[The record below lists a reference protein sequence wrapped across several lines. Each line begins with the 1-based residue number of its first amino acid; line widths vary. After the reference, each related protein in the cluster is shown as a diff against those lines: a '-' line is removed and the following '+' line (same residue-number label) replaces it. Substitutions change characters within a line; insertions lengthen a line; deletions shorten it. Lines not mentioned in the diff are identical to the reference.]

1 MTTDLHD
8 DLLDPKND
16 YVFKRLFGEAPDLLV
31 ALINDLRPDL
41 PEIQSVEVLNP
52 DIRPEELRGKYI
64 ILDVLARDAAGHG
77 YNVEIQVRRYGA
89 WHQRGLFY
97 LARMLS
103 QQLEAG
109 EDYTALRAAVGIHL
123 LDFDLFDHGP
133 AQQAQAVWRFEMRD
147 ERQPAVTLG
156 NVLQLN
162 LIELK
167 KADRLGLG
175 LVLEAGAPAAR
186 TQASAPKLQ
195 PSADQPP
202 APASAP
208 ASRQTRLGAW
218 ITFFEHWQEE
228 QTMAQVEHAPIQ
240 QALNRVREL
249 SADEEAR
256 RLAFVRER
264 ALHDEATL
272 LKEAREEG
280 REEGERIGLQR
291 GEQLGLQKGE
301 QIGLQKG
308 EQQGRRE
315 AARETARNLIAL
327 GVLSDAQIAQATCL
341 SIEQVAALRAAERP

>member
-1 MTTDLHD
+1 MPDQP
-8 DLLDPKND
+8 LLDPKND

-31 ALINDLRPDL
+31 SLINDLRPDL
-41 PEIQSVEVLNP
+41 PEIQAVEVLNP
-52 DIRPEELRGKYI
+52 DIRPEELSGKYI
-64 ILDVLARDAAGHG
+64 VLDVLARDAAGQG
-77 YNVEIQVRRYGA
+77 YNIEIQVRRYGA

-103 QQLEAG
+103 HQLDAG
-109 EDYTALRAAVGIHL
+109 EDYAALRAAVGIHL
-123 LDFDLFDHGP
+123 LDFDLFEDGP
-133 AQQAQAVWRFEMRD
+133 AQQGQAVWRFEMRD

-167 KADRLGLG
+167 KADRLGQG
-175 LVLEAGAPAAR
+175 AGVEVGSVPESERQPWAAP
-186 TQASAPKLQ
+186 
-195 PSADQPP
+195 
-202 APASAP
+202 
-208 ASRQTRLGAW
+208 RQGRLGAW
-218 ITFFEHWQEE
+218 VTFFEHWQEE

-240 QALNRVREL
+240 RALSRIREL

-280 REEGERIGLQR
+280 REEGEQI
-291 GEQLGLQKGE
+291 GLQKGE

-308 EQQGRRE
+308 EQQGRQA

-341 SIEQVAALRAAERP
+341 TIEQVEALRSADRP